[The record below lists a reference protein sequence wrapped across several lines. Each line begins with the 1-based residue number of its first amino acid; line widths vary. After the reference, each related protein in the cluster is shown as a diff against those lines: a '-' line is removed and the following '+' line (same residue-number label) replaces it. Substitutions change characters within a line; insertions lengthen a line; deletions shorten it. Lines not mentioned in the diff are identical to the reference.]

1 MAIRE
6 TIQIGHPALKA
17 INQEIVD
24 FADPKLTQ
32 LVQDLRETMYSAGL
46 IGIAAPQIG
55 ENFRVFITEPRE
67 TESRPADQADEF
79 RVYINPVIVGKSKDE
94 VIIWEGC
101 GSVLEAALFGPVKR
115 PREVEVEAYDIKAKK
130 FRFRADGILR
140 RVIQHE
146 SDHLDGIEFI
156 EIVADY
162 KLLKSKKFYIKDE
175 KNRQEHLKAQ
185 KITIKQYHEVRI

>member
-17 INQEIVD
+17 TNREIVD

-32 LVQDLRETMYSAGL
+32 LVQDLRDTMYSAGL

-67 TESRPADQADEF
+67 TDNRPTDQADEL
-79 RVYINPVIVGKSKDE
+79 RVYINPMIVNKSQDE

-101 GSVLEAALFGPVKR
+101 GSVLGATLFGPVKR
-115 PREVEVEAYDIKAKK
+115 PRQVEVEACDMRGKK
-130 FRFRADGILR
+130 FRFRADGILG

-146 SDHLDGIEFI
+146 TDHLDGIEFI

-162 KLLKSKKFYIKDE
+162 KRLKSKEFYIKDE
-175 KNRQEHLKAQ
+175 KNRPEHLKSQ
-185 KITIKQYHEVRI
+185 KITKKEYREVS